1 MRSFNK
7 GDFNTAIKSLSEVWA
22 QDPNFHNVLP
32 LLVKTYLLVGMNYYS
47 EQQYSK
53 AIQVWERALAVDPD
67 NSKARRYI
75 SKANEIVKKLGG
87 GGYE

>member
-1 MRSFNK
+1 
-7 GDFNTAIKSLSEVWA
+7 
-22 QDPNFHNVLP
+22 
-32 LLVKTYLLVGMNYYS
+32 MNYYS

-75 SKANEIVKKLGG
+75 SKANEIVSKLDG
-87 GGYE
+87 GGYER